1 LIGLGLFSLVDRV
14 YHKRNLTKWLHSI
27 YCSQDQRVQSQLRDR
42 RVLALTTQSVWK
54 QLIQLAYRERTSVS
68 ALIHEFIVDGL
79 KRRKKR

>member
-1 LIGLGLFSLVDRV
+1 MGR
-14 YHKRNLTKWLHSI
+14 HKMK
-27 YCSQDQRVQSQLRDR
+27 DQSQLRDR

-54 QLIQLAYRERTSVS
+54 QLRQLAYRERTSVS